1 MANPLN
7 LPLSDRIEEIQA
19 EIDELIN
26 GRVDE
31 LGASAVGVPRDWI
44 KHSLFARNGG
54 LCRCELAIM
63 VLSREEGKTQTAGP
77 SVAIPIESVPSIDD
91 LKHTSPP
98 PFEKLKID
106 ALGRQRMA
114 RARALTQRGLR

>member
-1 MANPLN
+1 MSNPLN
-7 LPLSDRIEEIQA
+7 LLLSDRIEEIQA

-44 KHSLFARNGG
+44 KQSLFARNGG

-77 SVAIPIESVPSIDD
+77 SAIPIESVPSIDD

-106 ALGRQRMA
+106 
-114 RARALTQRGLR
+114 

>member
-1 MANPLN
+1 MANPLA
-7 LPLSDRIEEIQA
+7 LPLSERIEEIQA

-44 KHSLFARNGG
+44 KQSLFARNGG

-63 VLSREEGKTQTAGP
+63 FLSK
-77 SVAIPIESVPSIDD
+77 
-91 LKHTSPP
+91 
-98 PFEKLKID
+98 EKEKNV
-106 ALGRQRMA
+106 
-114 RARALTQRGLR
+114 

>member
-31 LGASAVGVPRDWI
+31 LGASAAGIPRDWI
-44 KHSLFARNGG
+44 RQSLFARNGG
-54 LCRCELAIM
+54 LCRCKLATMI
-63 VLSREEGKTQTAGP
+63 LRKEEEKDAP
-77 SVAIPIESVPSIDD
+77 D
-91 LKHTSPP
+91 L
-98 PFEKLKID
+98 
-106 ALGRQRMA
+106 
-114 RARALTQRGLR
+114 